1 VFLYNLP
8 LEAAMPSVDSVVCP
22 AGFHPLGVAKGA
34 IYGFMDSNGD
44 LTRDE
49 FRALDA
55 DSLEVLA
62 SYPLVAFQSYS
73 FLHHEGGCILYRGF
87 IENALTLVHFDA
99 VTRRITERTVDRAVL
114 GEFGSLRLAGQG
126 EGWLAFHVFHL
137 QGRNE
142 LFTIDATTH
151 EKTGGVNFPGSAA
164 ASYIEAS
171 GADTQFQIVENGKV
185 LALDVRSGSVSYVG
199 EGVDGA
205 VKYAEDIAARG
216 DVLWVQGRLH
226 QSFTGPAELQMWR
239 KDAGGRW
246 RMEFRGRPELG
257 PVNANP
263 FKRIIATADGCFS
276 HGGSTVVDYYVPALS
291 RPILKVPKEV
301 RLKDGGGKQRVAVL
315 LDRPATEPLSVRVR
329 NGAGTATPGVDFAL
343 IDEVLYF
350 PPGSSE
356 AVFEVDIKSD
366 LVPEAHETIELL
378 FSETVGMNLPTVR
391 RGSLVIEAS
400 GLELQEVRL
409 LSSNGSPAY
418 VHKLWMRDEELTI
431 GVADVPA
438 PGGTPRVCVWDNR
451 SGVLRGTI
459 PDVPTN
465 VYYPP
470 YPSFLSTPEAVDVHY
485 ERDGKFILARVSR
498 EDGSV
503 IETGHFRKPPI
514 WTSAPVMLGGGRALF
529 SYPASSG
536 FHGSVARII
545 EIGGP
550 SEGSSFPNAPPEWSE
565 NGFGLISD
573 GRFLIGSWWGRIAS
587 DPFAVKV
594 SRFGGFDPV
603 TLAPLW
609 QMDLHGI
616 HSVDL
621 IAIRGNL
628 LLFRTGDGVRAM
640 DLSTR
645 EIIWRQPAEYG
656 ASVVG
661 DTLWFG
667 SGDAREVYDLATGA
681 AIGAPR
687 HLLEETDASN
697 QFAVGGM
704 GGVLVKGV
712 EVFPEAPGT
721 SVAAGGAN
729 ALLVSDRRTR
739 PGIQLLNQSI
749 EQTHDGS
756 YFTFRVVEETNVP
769 VEVALR
775 YEDLIPYLHSLPPVY
790 PAPVILPMDGSAA
803 AIPYRFQ
810 PLSSLPQGS
819 TAGLAVKVSSPGGP
833 SLAGAVRLPLV
844 SGVPAAPAHLGKV
857 IGSKPASPPA
867 SGFSHPSYTG
877 IRACDG
883 KIVAWTVGGGLGA
896 LLPAYRVDVYD
907 ASTGGLL
914 RSIPDPAPQA
924 SRMFGTNAI
933 AQGDKLLVI
942 SRQVGSEAYT
952 AEIFSISSGSSLG
965 LLSYT
970 GKTPGFGDVLASNAT
985 YFAIGTPG
993 VDHGQPAGSQVEVF
1007 RWADFKRV
1015 FRRSGGRNSQLG
1027 YSMSFEGDTL
1037 YVSAPG
1043 RTKTGGNPK
1052 DPASGKVFG
1061 FKIGSKGKV
1070 KVPTGTSGVLVANGS
1085 SLIVGNPVHLRAYES
1100 TAMRLKWSVPFA
1112 WNLLSYQGPVTMGES
1127 LVAVRDLRDL
1137 VMLDEADGRP
1147 VGTTRFFTAIDNA
1160 FYGDLH
1166 GAEFVG
1172 GSLFTLAGGK
1182 ITKWPM
1188 NALGDFSTW
1197 RWLQGNGGTQDAPF
1211 DDQDRNGIA
1220 DFDEYVASRL
1230 NPAAPFA
1237 SAVHEGGKVKL
1248 ESVVRPPPD
1257 VLVVVEAEVKP
1268 GTWSAIGWRDGH
1280 GPWAG
1285 PGRSPESG
1293 PLLVDLPVGSVPTPS
1308 LRNRYLPG
1316 ASLGAGWGKT
1326 VWPPEDRIELAATAS
1341 RVVADAHDGDR
1352 DGLPDWLEL
1361 QLGLQGGDAPLGLFS
1376 GPGGAGVSYL
1386 RPLSGGGDFDVESS
1400 ADLRAWQSAKNDPG
1414 VEIEVVKEN
1423 DVHERVTIRGKAG
1436 TSQRFFRVKY

>member
-1 VFLYNLP
+1 MSFYQLP
-8 LEAAMPSVDSVVCP
+8 PGDVIPRVDSVVCP
-22 AGFHPLGVAKGA
+22 VGFQPLGVAKEVM
-34 IYGFMDSNGD
+34 YGYMDSNGD
-44 LTRDE
+44 LIQDE

-55 DSLEVLA
+55 DSLEVVA
-62 SYPLVAFQSYS
+62 SYPLVAFQSYR
-73 FLHHEGGCILYRGF
+73 FLHHEGGCIFYRGF
-87 IENALTLVHFDA
+87 IERTLTLVHFDA
-99 VTRRITERTVDRAVL
+99 VARRITEKTVERAVL
-114 GEFGSLRLAGQG
+114 GEFSSLRLAGQG

-151 EKTGGVNFPGSAA
+151 EKTGGVSFPGPAA

-171 GADTQFQIVENGKV
+171 GTDTQFQIVGDGKV
-185 LALDVRSGSVSYVG
+185 LALDVRSGSVTYVG
-199 EGVDGA
+199 EGVEGA
-205 VKYAEDIAARG
+205 IKYAEDIAARG
-216 DVLWVQGRLH
+216 DVLWVQGRL
-226 QSFTGPAELQMWR
+226 QQTANGPAELQMWR

-246 RMEFRGRPELG
+246 WMEFRGRPELG
-257 PVNANP
+257 PANGNP
-263 FKRIIATADGCFS
+263 YSQIIATADGCFS
-276 HGGSTVVDYYVPALS
+276 HGGTTVVDYYVPALS

-301 RLKDGGGKQRVAVL
+301 RLKDGGGNQRVAVL
-315 LDRPATEPLSVRVR
+315 LDRPASEPLSVRVL
-329 NGAGTATPGVDFAL
+329 NGAGTATPGVDFTL
-343 IDEVLYF
+343 IDEVLHF

-378 FSETVGMNLPTVR
+378 FSEPVGMNLPMVR

-431 GVADVPA
+431 GVADVPT
-438 PGGTPRVCVWDNR
+438 PGSTPRVCVWDNR
-451 SGVLRGTI
+451 TGALRGTI
-459 PDVPTN
+459 PDVPTE

-470 YPSFLSTPEAVDVHY
+470 YPRFLSTPEAVDVHY
-485 ERDGKFILARVSR
+485 EKDGKFILARVSR

-503 IETGHFRKPPI
+503 IETGTFRKPPT
-514 WTSAPVMLGGGRALF
+514 WTSEPVMLGGGRAFF
-529 SYPASSG
+529 SYATSSG
-536 FHGSVARII
+536 SGGSGARII

-550 SEGSSFPNAPPEWSE
+550 ADGRSFPNSPPEWSE
-565 NGFGLISD
+565 DGVDLISD
-573 GRFLIGSWWGRIAS
+573 GRVLVGSWRGSISS
-587 DPFAVKV
+587 DPLAAKV

-609 QMDLHGI
+609 EMDLHG
-616 HSVDL
+616 VQPLGL

-628 LLFRTGDGVRAM
+628 LLFGTFDGVRAM
-640 DLSTR
+640 DLTTR
-645 EIIWRQPAEYG
+645 EIIWRQPAEFG

-667 SGDAREVYDLATGA
+667 SGDAREVYDVATGA

-775 YEDLIPYLHSLPPVY
+775 YEDLIPYLHSLPPAY

-844 SGVPAAPAHLGKV
+844 SGVPAPPAHLGKV

-883 KIVAWTVGGGLGA
+883 KIVAWTVGGGLGP

-914 RSIPDPAPQA
+914 RSIPDPNPQA

-933 AQGDKLLVI
+933 AHGDKLLVI
-942 SRQVGSEAYT
+942 SRQVGSEAST
-952 AEIFSISSGSSLG
+952 AEVFSISSGLPLG
-965 LLSYT
+965 VLSYT
-970 GKTPGFGDVLASNAT
+970 GNIPGFGDVLASNPT
-985 YFAIGTPG
+985 YFAIAAPG
-993 VDHGQPAGSQVEVF
+993 LDQGKPASSQIEVF

-1015 FRRSGGRNSQLG
+1015 FRKSGGKNSQLG
-1027 YSMSFEGDTL
+1027 YSMAFEGDTL

-1043 RTKTGGNPK
+1043 RNKVGGNPK

-1061 FKIGSKGKV
+1061 FKIGSKDKV
-1070 KVPTGTSGVLVANGS
+1070 KVPTGTSGVLVADGS
-1085 SLIVGNPVHLRAYES
+1085 SLIIGNPVHLRAYES
-1100 TAMRLKWSVPFA
+1100 TAMRLKWSVPFEG
-1112 WNLLSYQGPVTMGES
+1112 NLLSYRGQVAMGEGV
-1127 LVAVRDLRDL
+1127 VAARDLRDL

-1188 NALGDFSTW
+1188 KALGDFSTW
-1197 RWLQGNGGTQDAPF
+1197 RWLQGNGGSQDAPF

-1230 NPAAPFA
+1230 NPGAPFA

-1293 PLLVDLPVGSVPTPS
+1293 PLLVDLPAGSVPTPP

-1316 ASLGAGWGKT
+1316 ASLGTGWGKM
-1326 VWPPEDRIELAATAS
+1326 VWPPEDRIELSGTAS
-1341 RVVADAHDGDR
+1341 RVVANANDGDR

-1361 QLGLQGGDAPLGLFS
+1361 QLGVQDGSAPLGLFS

-1386 RPLSGGGDFDVESS
+1386 RPLGGGGDFDVESS
-1400 ADLRAWQSAKNDPG
+1400 SDLLTWQSAGDDRE
-1414 VEIEVVKEN
+1414 VEIDVVKVNEL
-1423 DVHERVTIRGKAG
+1423 HERVFIRGKAG
-1436 TSQRFFRVKY
+1436 TSQKFFRVKY